1 MTMLKNQ
8 PVDEIK
14 IDRGFI
20 LDIRNSRSQTIMRHT
35 IQMLHEL
42 DVSIIVEG
50 VEEKEQQDFLLDCG
64 CRRAQGFLY
73 YQPMPAAEFEC
84 LLDQKE
90 NKISF

>member
-1 MTMLKNQ
+1 
-8 PVDEIK
+8 
-14 IDRGFI
+14 
-20 LDIRNSRSQTIMRHT
+20 MRHT

-50 VEEKEQQDFLLDCG
+50 VEKKEQQDFLLDCG

-73 YQPMPAAEFEC
+73 YKPMPAAEFER

-90 NKISF
+90 NKVSS